1 MDAPI
6 RYEKV
11 LPFKQTVYE
20 GNREKALVILA
31 LWRTKR
37 TQKVFI
43 FLLLAKNEM
52 TGKMW
57 IFSFAVDNFIFWKVG
72 TASQFKLNVVFLEF
86 KHTHRYFTS
95 HYVEA
100 KLLSTT
106 YSKLSLEYHEGQL
119 ALGIFLFVTFTSCYV
134 YYAPVFRKVVPSKG
148 VLYKQVYYYNCR
160 RY

>member
-1 MDAPI
+1 MKVKCSPLCHKKQRVLMDAPI

-72 TASQFKLNVVFLEF
+72 TASQFKLTVVFLEF

-119 ALGIFLFVTFTSCYV
+119 ASILLLRVTCIMHPFSE
-134 YYAPVFRKVVPSKG
+134 
-148 VLYKQVYYYNCR
+148 KQQYRCHL
-160 RY
+160 